1 MRRFTT
7 FALSSVSF
15 AAIALGSAPAH
26 AQSTPTTPPVTD
38 SDQCAAIQDEAQK
51 QVCLERASSTDPI
64 SQEGEAATLPS
75 GAVPAQEAQGDIVV
89 TGSRIR
95 RSEFNS
101 PDPIQI
107 INPELGARQG
117 QNQTVEL
124 INSAPIA
131 AGSTQITGAISTNFV
146 TNGGEG
152 AQTVSLRGL
161 GAERTL
167 ILMNGRRLGPAGVRG
182 SVASV
187 DLNTIPSSI
196 VSSIEILKTGAS
208 SIYGSDAI
216 AGVVN
221 VLTKRDTGG
230 LELHGFSSVPTNN
243 NGETY
248 NVSAT
253 YGKDFGRGHFLA
265 TVDYFRQNDLKRRD
279 RKFLD
284 CQEEFL
290 TFVDGRRADI
300 VDGRTGRPACSGV
313 LNNAILTN
321 NDFTGFFRPDGDN
334 VLIAPNGEQL
344 FVSQFA
350 IGNELAQAGCVA
362 IDSLPDV
369 SAPPNFFGCNFDG
382 PSTGVLNNYS
392 GVERN
397 SDVFPD
403 LKRFTIYAEG
413 SYELTPDVELF
424 TELLY
429 NNRKTHTDSIQQV
442 STFQFTGDSFLP
454 FFFCAPTDFNC
465 SPFDAGDPFNDEFTG
480 NFLLRPLIVRDSAS
494 GTDIDYYRGVVG
506 ARGKFSGGFASG
518 FNWDVHAQYSRSDGD
533 YFQDITLADSVFTQ
547 DFRTASCVGLVTPVT
562 GRPCID
568 IDFTDPRVLRGEFT
582 AEERA
587 FLFDRDRGNTL
598 FKQLSGEA
606 TIAGDLLQLPA
617 GPLGIAMGV
626 HLRRDEIKD
635 VPGEAS
641 IAGNAFNLTSG
652 GITAGHTLTKEI
664 FGEIEVPIIR
674 DVPLIQRLSLSAAGR
689 VTRVSAERR
698 DGVDDKFGDETWKV
712 GADWKL
718 NNWMRFRG
726 SWGTSFR
733 APALFELFI
742 ENQTGFQNQQ
752 DIDVCINT
760 ATALEQGTITQ
771 RIFDNCAA
779 AGIPPDF
786 TGATG
791 GATINTSGAI
801 GTLDPETS
809 EAKVIGAV
817 FTPTFAFLPDTQ
829 FSVAVDYF
837 DIEVK
842 DEITRLGGANI
853 VIGCYDSPD
862 FANEPLCDL
871 ITRLPVGD
879 PDELNIDEIQ
889 DPYIN
894 VSNQRN
900 RGIDVTG
907 RIIHD
912 FGKLGELEFLA
923 QMTWQLEDELDLFG
937 NAGSI
942 VELNGEVGDPKWVG
956 DFNLS
961 WKKGP
966 WTVIYGLDVIGS
978 ADNLEDLRDEQGS
991 ALDENDCRTSL
1002 FRPGV
1007 PPDEAAA
1014 GGRVRFCPDV
1024 SVPAVAY
1031 HAMSVTREI
1040 ADKFEFTLGV
1050 ANIFDKKPPRVSTVF
1065 NGGISV
1071 LGQVPVFAS
1080 QYDYLGR
1087 RVFIN
1092 VRGSF

>member
-1 MRRFTT
+1 MRRSSL
-7 FALSSVSF
+7 FALSSVSL
-15 AAIALGSAPAH
+15 AALTAASPAYG
-26 AQSTPTTPPVTD
+26 QTTPAPD
-38 SDQCAAIQDEAQK
+38 SEQCAAIADEAQK
-51 QVCLERASSTDPI
+51 QACLEQADTTDPT
-64 SQEGEAATLPS
+64 SQEGDPATMPPGAA
-75 GAVPAQEAQGDIVV
+75 PASEVQGEILV

-124 INSAPIA
+124 INSTPIA

-167 ILMNGRRLGPAGVRG
+167 ILLNGRRLGPAGVRG
-182 SVASV
+182 GVASV

-196 VSSIEILKTGAS
+196 VGSIEILKTGAS

-221 VLTKRDTGG
+221 VLTKRDTNGIELGG
-230 LELHGFSSVPTNN
+230 FVSVPSLGNA
-243 NGETY
+243 ETY
-248 NVSAT
+248 NVNAT
-253 YGKDFGRGHFLA
+253 WGKDFGRGHFLVTA
-265 TVDYFRQNDLKRRD
+265 DYFRQNDLKRRD

-290 TFVDGRRADI
+290 TFTDGRRADI
-300 VDGRTGRPACSGV
+300 VDARTGRPACSGV
-313 LNNAILTN
+313 LENSMLTN
-321 NDFTGFFRPDGDN
+321 NDFTGPGFSQG
-334 VLIAPNGEQL
+334 LLGPNGQQL

-350 IGNELAQAGCVA
+350 VGNELNGICVP
-362 IDSLPDV
+362 INGLQPGV
-369 SAPPNFFGCNFDG
+369 VAPPNFFGCNFDG
-382 PSTGVLNNYS
+382 PSTGVLNTYS
-392 GVERN
+392 GAERI

-403 LKRFTIYAEG
+403 IERMTLYAEG
-413 SYELTPDVELF
+413 SFELTPDIELF
-424 TELLY
+424 TELMF
-429 NNRKTHTDSIQQV
+429 NNRKTHTDSVQQV
-442 STFQFTGDSFLP
+442 SSFQFTGNSILP
-454 FFFCAPTDFNC
+454 FFFCAPSDFNC
-465 SPFDAGDPFNDEFTG
+465 SPFDAGDPFNDEFEG
-480 NFLLRPLIVRDSAS
+480 NFLLRPLIIRESES
-494 GTDIDYYRGVVG
+494 GTDINYYRGVVG
-506 ARGKFSGGFASG
+506 ARGKFGGGFASG

-533 YFQDITLADSVFTQ
+533 YFQDVTLADSVFTQ

-568 IDFTDPRVLRGEFT
+568 IDFTDPRVLSGNLT

-587 FLFDRDRGNTL
+587 FLFDRDHGNTL
-598 FKQLSGEA
+598 FKQLSGEG
-606 TIAGDLLQLPA
+606 TIAGDLFQLPA
-617 GPLGIAMGV
+617 GPLGVAVGV
-626 HLRRDEIKD
+626 HVRRDEIRD

-641 IAGNAFNLTSG
+641 LAANAFNLTSA

-664 FGEIEVPIIR
+664 FGEVEIPIISN
-674 DVPLIQRLSLSAAGR
+674 VPFIQRLAVSGAGR
-689 VTRVSAERR
+689 ITRVSAERR
-698 DGVDDKFGDETWKV
+698 DGVEDKFGDETWKI

-742 ENQTGFQNQQ
+742 EGQTGFQNQQ

-760 ATALEQGTITQ
+760 ATRLALGQITE
-771 RIFDNCAA
+771 RMAANCTA
-779 AGIPPDF
+779 AGIPTDF
-786 TGATG
+786 QGATG
-791 GATINTSGAI
+791 GVTINTSGAI
-801 GTLDPETS
+801 GTLEPETS
-809 EAKVIGAV
+809 EAKVIGAIL
-817 FTPTFAFLPDTQ
+817 TPTLSFLPDTQ
-829 FSVAVDYF
+829 ISFAVDYF
-837 DIEVK
+837 DIEVR
-842 DEITRLGGANI
+842 DEITVLGGANI

-871 ITRLPVGD
+871 ITRLPPGD
-879 PDELNIDEIQ
+879 PEEFNITDIQ

-894 VSNQRN
+894 VSSQRN
-900 RGIDVTG
+900 RGIDFTG
-907 RIIHD
+907 RINHD
-912 FGKLGELEFLA
+912 FGGLGELELLA

-937 NAGSI
+937 NEASI
-942 VELNGEVGDPKWVG
+942 IELNGEVGDPKWVG

-961 WKKGP
+961 WRKGP
-966 WTVIYGLDVIGS
+966 WNIIYGLDVIGS
-978 ADNLEDLRDEQGS
+978 ANNRGDLRDEQGT

-1024 SVPAVAY
+1024 SVPAVYY
-1031 HAMSVTREI
+1031 HAVSLTRTI
-1040 ADKFEFTLGV
+1040 ADKFDFTLGV
-1050 ANIFDKKPPRVSTVF
+1050 ANLFNQKPPRVSTVF
-1065 NGGISV
+1065 NGGINV

-1087 RVFIN
+1087 RFFMN
-1092 VRGSF
+1092 VRAKLGGP